1 MDSIIPEFEKY
12 VKPFLKKCDLAFFLL
27 DKALSELRPKSLNKA
42 PLKTTDCQY
51 ATRVHSF
58 YVALSSESHGSIE
71 FTKVGHCMF

>member
-12 VKPFLKKCDLAFFLL
+12 VKPFLKKCDLTFFLL

-51 ATRVHSF
+51 ATNMRF
-58 YVALSSESHGSIE
+58 SIE
-71 FTKVGHCMF
+71 DFRKNIPLVL